1 MYYFL
6 TWAAVMIGF
15 TMVSMRL
22 TPIDQ
27 IKDGSGLEEDASKR
41 QGELGQDKPSL
52 LEDGFAGPGSGA
64 GSTSRRAE
72 SVKKRD
78 RWFPHRLGFL
88 DLLEFDPDGEL
99 DATSS
104 LDVSESR
111 DEATRSLASVT
122 EKLALEEIG
131 AELLGTAIRNQV

>member
-1 MYYFL
+1 
-6 TWAAVMIGF
+6 MIGF